1 MGPIRKGRPF
11 VFPDERLSVRVLLL
25 LFACNSDTCHQLCAG
40 TAQALDRCLGEWGA
54 TWEDFDATERVV
66 YGDRCRAQW
75 EAERLGLELRQ
86 IEAANQ
92 QCTEA
97 AIDLE
102 ALDCV
107 ALRALYFDP

>member
-11 VFPDERLSVRVLLL
+11 VFKGERLSVRVLFL
-25 LFACNSDTCHQLCAG
+25 LFACTSDTCHQLCAA
-40 TAQALDRCLGEWGA
+40 TAQALEGCLGEWGA
-54 TWEDFDATERVV
+54 TWEDFDATARVA
-66 YGDRCRAQW
+66 YGDRCRSQW
-75 EAERLGLELRQ
+75 ETERLGLELRQ

-97 AIDLE
+97 SVDLD
-102 ALDCV
+102 ALDCD